1 MTRQRLPNRRECE
14 TYEFERDKLKYTI
27 SYGRPHHGGPVRELF
42 INAGKSGTNMESLMC
57 DASTAISVALQN
69 GATPQEL
76 AHSITRN
83 PDGTPASPIGQILDD
98 MVMG

>member
-14 TYEFERDKLKYTI
+14 TYEFERDGLTYTV
-27 SYGRPHHGGPVRELF
+27 SLGRAHANAPIQELF
-42 INAGKSGTNMESLMC
+42 INAGKSGANIESLMC
-57 DASTAISVALQN
+57 DASTAISVALQHN
-69 GATPQEL
+69 ATPEEL

-83 PDGTPASPIGQILDD
+83 PDGSPASPIGQILDD

>member
-14 TYEFERDKLKYTI
+14 TYEFEREGLNYTV
-27 SYGRPHHGGPVRELF
+27 SYGRPHQGGPVRELF
-42 INAGKSGTNMESLMC
+42 INAGKSGTNMESIMR
-57 DASTAISVALQN
+57 DVATAISIALQSK
-69 GATPQEL
+69 ASPEDL

-83 PDGTPASPIGQILDD
+83 PDGSPASPIGQILDD

>member
-27 SYGRPHHGGPVRELF
+27 SYGRAHAGGPVRELF
-42 INAGKSGTNMESLMC
+42 INAGKLGTNMESLMC

>member
-1 MTRQRLPNRRECE
+1 MTRQRLPNRRACE
-14 TYEFERDKLKYTI
+14 TYEFERDKLKYTV
-27 SYGRPHHGGPVRELF
+27 SYGRSHNGGPIKELF
-42 INAGKSGTNMESLMC
+42 INAGKSGANIESLMC

-69 GATPQEL
+69 GATPEEL

-83 PDGTPASPIGQILDD
+83 PDGSPASPIGQILDD

>member
-1 MTRQRLPNRRECE
+1 MRTRLPNRRECE
-14 TYEFERDKLKYTI
+14 THEFERDGLNYTV
-27 SYGRPHHGGPVRELF
+27 SYGREHANAPIQELF
-42 INAGKSGTNMESLMC
+42 INAGKSGANIESLMC

-69 GATPQEL
+69 GATPAEL

-83 PDGTPASPIGQILDD
+83 ADGSPASPIGQILDD

>member
-14 TYEFERDKLKYTI
+14 TFEFEREGLNYSV
-27 SYGRPHHGGPVRELF
+27 SYGRPHPGGPIRELF

-57 DASTAISVALQN
+57 DASTAISVALQHS
-69 GATPQEL
+69 ATPEEL

-83 PDGTPASPIGQILDD
+83 PDGSPASAIGQILDD

>member
-27 SYGRPHHGGPVRELF
+27 SYGRAHAGGPVRELF

-69 GATPQEL
+69 GATPTEL

-98 MVMG
+98 MVLG